1 MGLLKAP
8 RTKNNLY
15 WKWRRRKKLNEKAE
29 PVKVCKEKN
38 KSLLKNQE
46 KRKNKLIWAGRG
58 LE

>member
-1 MGLLKAP
+1 MSVHTGPLKAP

-38 KSLLKNQE
+38 KRL
-46 KRKNKLIWAGRG
+46 
-58 LE
+58 